1 VRKVQGKVEI
11 IEKLNSK
18 EVIDFINKY
27 NITTILIFGSIIN
40 DEFNDESDVDLALLA
55 KELKVDKQSYD
66 NGNNLM
72 KNKKYNESINT
83 FKTVSKK
90 SKKLYSM
97 A

>member
-1 VRKVQGKVEI
+1 MRKVQGKVEI